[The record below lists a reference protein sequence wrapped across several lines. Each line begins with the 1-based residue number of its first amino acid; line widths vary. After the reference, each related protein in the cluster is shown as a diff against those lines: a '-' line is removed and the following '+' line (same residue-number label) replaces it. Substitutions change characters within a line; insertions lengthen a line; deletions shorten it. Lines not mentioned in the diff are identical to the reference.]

1 MVKAIVP
8 GTFDPIT
15 NGHLDVVARASNM
28 FDEVVIAVAS
38 SHKKRPLFSLEERIA
53 LANQAVSEMKG
64 LKNVSVVGFD
74 DLLISFAHQIGADV
88 VVKGLRAITD
98 FEYEFQMT
106 AANYQMDPSLET
118 MFIMSPPHYMYLSS
132 SIVREIASFGGDVA
146 GIVPPCVDAALK
158 NKLS

>member
-1 MVKAIVP
+1 MQNVINELAERVKADLAGVTSKETLASFWQEYLSKNGKVP
-8 GTFDPIT
+8 
-15 NGHLDVVARASNM
+15 
-28 FDEVVIAVAS
+28 
-38 SHKKRPLFSLEERIA
+38 A
-53 LANQAVSEMKG
+53 LMKG